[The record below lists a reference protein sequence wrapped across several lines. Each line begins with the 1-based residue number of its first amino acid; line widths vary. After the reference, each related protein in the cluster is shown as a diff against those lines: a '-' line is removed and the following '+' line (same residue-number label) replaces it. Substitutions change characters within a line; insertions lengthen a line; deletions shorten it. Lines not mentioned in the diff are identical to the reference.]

1 MCVTDFREGGFIPPP
16 PSFHPWAAPKRP
28 ILNRVN
34 LSNKV
39 LTEGKIKV
47 IKKGLDFA
55 PIQRKV
61 NEPEC
66 LGKILKNFCR
76 RMRIKWHFQND
87 PTDNFSE
94 KPVFSSKSLCEPP
107 LSHPNLEGFLSQ
119 VENELFEITK
129 EPTRCSKL
137 SLEEWRI
144 IRTLADNMSIV
155 ITKADKGSCILV

>member
-1 MCVTDFREGGFIPPP
+1 MCVTDFREGGLYPPPP
-16 PSFHPWAAPKRP
+16 PSLGSPK
-28 ILNRVN
+28 
-34 LSNKV
+34 K
-39 LTEGKIKV
+39 
-47 IKKGLDFA
+47 A
-55 PIQRKV
+55 
-61 NEPEC
+61 
-66 LGKILKNFCR
+66 
-76 RMRIKWHFQND
+76 QND

-144 IRTLADNMSIV
+144 IRTLPDNMSIV
-155 ITKADKGSCILV
+155 IRKADKGSCVLV